1 MIIVADLIKE
11 LNLLRKVLPL
21 QAYALEKVH
30 VRRQLVTV
38 NDLLLIEQGN
48 LDLLTELVTKE
59 YLVEVTQIR
68 SDDHLAESGQIKLLF
83 LQIEGLNHQIFA
95 GDGTALA
102 LRVTRAHE
110 LVQRQG
116 PVEQLELEVTHLT
129 VNG

>member
-1 MIIVADLIKE
+1 MICLDTIIIIQIFFNSCWMLWILMRLVIILVELCHSLLHFNNFLFLIIVADLIKE

-21 QAYALEKVH
+21 QADALEKVH
-30 VRRQLVTV
+30 VWRQLVTV

-83 LQIEGLNHQIFA
+83 LQ
-95 GDGTALA
+95 
-102 LRVTRAHE
+102 V
-110 LVQRQG
+110 
-116 PVEQLELEVTHLT
+116 
-129 VNG
+129 